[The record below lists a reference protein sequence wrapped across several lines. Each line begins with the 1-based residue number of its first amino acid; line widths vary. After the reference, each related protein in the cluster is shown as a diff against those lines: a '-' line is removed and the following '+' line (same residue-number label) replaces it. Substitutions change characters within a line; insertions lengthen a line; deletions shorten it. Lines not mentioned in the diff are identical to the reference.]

1 MMPTPYGT
9 LQAKIAYTL
18 LQNKGMCFGVSMPK
32 GERVCVVYPCAKCF
46 IDYCYMEGYSRC
58 THDFRY
64 KSALK
69 WAEDHPE
76 LIVELAL

>member
-9 LQAKIAYTL
+9 LQAKIAYNL
-18 LQNKGMCFGVSMPK
+18 LQNKGMCFHVIYEGKKVFA
-32 GERVCVVYPCAKCF
+32 ECPCDKCF
-46 IDYCYMEGYSRC
+46 IDYCYRAGYSNC
-58 THDFRY
+58 TRDFRY
-64 KSALK
+64 KSALL